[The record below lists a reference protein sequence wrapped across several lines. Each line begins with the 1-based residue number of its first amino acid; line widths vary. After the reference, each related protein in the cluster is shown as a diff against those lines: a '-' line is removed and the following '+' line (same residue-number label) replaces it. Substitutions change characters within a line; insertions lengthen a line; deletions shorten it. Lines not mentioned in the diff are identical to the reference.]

1 MSPIGSHTT
10 KNIANWVL
18 HNQKPVSRPD
28 KQVEE
33 KEKPQ
38 VRGCRTL
45 VQRGT
50 GRQDSPGRGDGLG
63 WTTSTP
69 PDSNGVPR
77 DVPDSPELCTH
88 PTKMSVFRA
97 HRRKVSAT
105 SRIATGG
112 KPARRSKPAQSRPD
126 RPWEKQKPHGRR
138 WADLGKLYQAARI
151 PWGVR
156 APRGRPYACA
166 QKHTGPSGP
175 PSGPEGSQ
183 EVRKILSKP
192 SITFQGLSLQLK
204 NGQRMDANLNCNEL
218 QRARTPCNLSKIWVG
233 RGAHL
238 N

>member
-1 MSPIGSHTT
+1 MGLNQAKLRPGSHQIKNIVKMSPIGSHTT
-10 KNIANWVL
+10 KNVANWVL

-88 PTKMSVFRA
+88 STKMSVFWA
-97 HRRKVSAT
+97 HQRKSSA
-105 SRIATGG
+105 SIESQTGG
-112 KPARRSKPAQSRPD
+112 KSAHRSKPVKSRPD
-126 RPWEKQKPHGRR
+126 RPGKKSKPHGTEVGQNWVRYPQTDPD
-138 WADLGKLYQAARI
+138 APGCKGTLG
-151 PWGVR
+151 
-156 APRGRPYACA
+156 
-166 QKHTGPSGP
+166 
-175 PSGPEGSQ
+175 
-183 EVRKILSKP
+183 
-192 SITFQGLSLQLK
+192 
-204 NGQRMDANLNCNEL
+204 
-218 QRARTPCNLSKIWVG
+218 
-233 RGAHL
+233 
-238 N
+238 